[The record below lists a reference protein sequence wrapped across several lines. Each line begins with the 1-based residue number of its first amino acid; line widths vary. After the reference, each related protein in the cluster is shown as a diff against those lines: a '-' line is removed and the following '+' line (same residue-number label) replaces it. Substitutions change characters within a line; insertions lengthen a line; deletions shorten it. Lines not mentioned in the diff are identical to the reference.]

1 MDTNN
6 NLLYDYYLYF
16 PNNTQL
22 VNNNFIGKGKNNS
35 NIIIYII
42 FFLLIIGIIIGI
54 LFLSG
59 VFSTKSNTNNN
70 INEKTDKSN
79 NDTKSN
85 NNNNTKSNTNN
96 DTKSNNNNTNN
107 NTNND
112 TKSNI
117 LDSTKKES
125 LDKNG
130 VKTNNL
136 SSNCNFDNE
145 KAKLSAKNYYDN
157 NGPLKGQYTITP
169 HNVNKI
175 SDTQFDLSYVYN
187 KVNDNISGI
196 DKRRF
201 NYTFDTSC
209 DIKIQDMGEY
219 ESGITATPAPIPE
232 PTNIKKPS
240 YGGNGGGEFD
250 KQCPNNSYVSTID
263 VKSGGALDSI
273 AFTCSDGTKFG
284 PFGGNGGGS
293 YTYSSNG
300 WGFDAIL
307 INSGK
312 WIDSITLNG
321 IKKGG
326 NGGTA
331 NPIVICPNKLR
342 GFHGRSGK
350 FVDNLGV
357 YC

>member
-1 MDTNN
+1 MSAGIKKGSTV
-6 NLLYDYYLYF
+6 LKLAYPPPAAVKAL
-16 PNNTQL
+16 QL
-22 VNNNFIGKGKNNS
+22 FS
-35 NIIIYII
+35 NH
-42 FFLLIIGIIIGI
+42 
-54 LFLSG
+54 
-59 VFSTKSNTNNN
+59 ST
-70 INEKTDKSN
+70 
-79 NDTKSN
+79 
-85 NNNNTKSNTNN
+85 
-96 DTKSNNNNTNN
+96 
-107 NTNND
+107 
-112 TKSNI
+112 
-117 LDSTKKES
+117 
-125 LDKNG
+125 
-130 VKTNNL
+130 
-136 SSNCNFDNE
+136 
-145 KAKLSAKNYYDN
+145 
-157 NGPLKGQYTITP
+157 P
-169 HNVNKI
+169 
-175 SDTQFDLSYVYN
+175 
-187 KVNDNISGI
+187 
-196 DKRRF
+196 
-201 NYTFDTSC
+201 
-209 DIKIQDMGEY
+209 
-219 ESGITATPAPIPE
+219 PIPE